1 MIAHYI
7 NRGHS
12 LEEMLSL
19 SALERMFFQAAW
31 ELELDTWKEM
41 IPGGKQKC

>member
-19 SALERMFFQAAW
+19 NMLERIFFRAAW
-31 ELELDTWKEM
+31 EIETEEVAAAF
-41 IPGGKQKC
+41 GK

>member
-19 SALERMFFQAAW
+19 SYLERMFFMAAW
-31 ELELDTWKEM
+31 EIEVEEVAKFL
-41 IPGGKQKC
+41 GSN

>member
-19 SALERMFFQAAW
+19 SNLERMFFLAAW
-31 ELELDTWKEM
+31 EIEVEEVAKAF
-41 IPGGKQKC
+41 GK

>member
-19 SALERMFFQAAW
+19 SDLERTFFLAAW
-31 ELELDTWKEM
+31 EIELEEVEKAF
-41 IPGGKQKC
+41 GK

>member
-19 SALERMFFQAAW
+19 SNLERMFFLAAW
-31 ELELDTWKEM
+31 EIEVEEVANAF
-41 IPGGKQKC
+41 GK

>member
-19 SALERMFFQAAW
+19 TYLERMFFMAAW
-31 ELELDTWKEM
+31 EIEVEEVAKS
-41 IPGGKQKC
+41 IGSN

>member
-12 LEEMLSL
+12 LKEMLSL
-19 SALERMFFQAAW
+19 TMLERIFFRAAW
-31 ELELDTWKEM
+31 EIEAEEVAAAF
-41 IPGGKQKC
+41 GK

>member
-19 SALERMFFQAAW
+19 SNLERTFFLAAW
-31 ELELDTWKEM
+31 EIELEEVAAAF
-41 IPGGKQKC
+41 GH

>member
-12 LEEMLSL
+12 LEEMVSL
-19 SALERMFFQAAW
+19 SHMERLFFLAAW
-31 ELELDTWKEM
+31 EIEVEEVAKAF
-41 IPGGKQKC
+41 GK

>member
-7 NRGHS
+7 NWGHS

-19 SALERMFFQAAW
+19 SYLERMFFIAAW
-31 ELELDTWKEM
+31 EIEVEEVAKSL
-41 IPGGKQKC
+41 GSN

>member
-19 SALERMFFQAAW
+19 SYLERIFFLAALEIEAEEVAKS
-31 ELELDTWKEM
+31 L
-41 IPGGKQKC
+41 GGN

>member
-19 SALERMFFQAAW
+19 SNLERIFFRAAW
-31 ELELDTWKEM
+31 EIEREEVAAAF
-41 IPGGKQKC
+41 GK

>member
-12 LEEMLSL
+12 LKEMLSL
-19 SALERMFFQAAW
+19 TMLERIFFRAAW
-31 ELELDTWKEM
+31 EIEAEEVVAAF
-41 IPGGKQKC
+41 GK

>member
-12 LEEMLSL
+12 MEEMLSL
-19 SALERMFFQAAW
+19 TMLERIFFRAAW
-31 ELELDTWKEM
+31 EIEAEEVAASFAK
-41 IPGGKQKC
+41 

>member
-12 LEEMLSL
+12 LEEMVSL
-19 SALERMFFQAAW
+19 SHLERLFFRAAW
-31 ELELDTWKEM
+31 EIEVEEVTAAFAK
-41 IPGGKQKC
+41 

>member
-19 SALERMFFQAAW
+19 NMLERIFFRAAW
-31 ELELDTWKEM
+31 EIEVEEVAKAF
-41 IPGGKQKC
+41 GK

>member
-7 NRGHS
+7 NRGHI

-19 SALERMFFQAAW
+19 TMLERVFFRAAW
-31 ELELDTWKEM
+31 EIETEEVAAAF
-41 IPGGKQKC
+41 GK

>member
-7 NRGHS
+7 NKGHS

-19 SALERMFFQAAW
+19 SHLERLFFLAAW
-31 ELELDTWKEM
+31 EIESEEVAKAF
-41 IPGGKQKC
+41 GK

>member
-19 SALERMFFQAAW
+19 SYLERMFFMAAW
-31 ELELDTWKEM
+31 EIEVEEVAAAF
-41 IPGGKQKC
+41 GK

>member
-19 SALERMFFQAAW
+19 TMLERVFFRTAWAIETEEVAAAF
-31 ELELDTWKEM
+31 
-41 IPGGKQKC
+41 GK